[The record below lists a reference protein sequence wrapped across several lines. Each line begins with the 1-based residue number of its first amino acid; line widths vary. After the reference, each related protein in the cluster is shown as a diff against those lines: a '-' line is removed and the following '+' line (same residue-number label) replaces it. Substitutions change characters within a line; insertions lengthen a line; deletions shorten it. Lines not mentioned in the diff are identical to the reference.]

1 MATPNFASES
11 RQHVFPQ
18 IPSKINVKSPKFQEN
33 SVKWKHIIQKYEDA
47 SVEASREGKSAK
59 TLEKH
64 TTRHIL
70 GKVVTEMKDQFVDV
84 TQHEIELPFCEI
96 QILLS

>member
-18 IPSKINVKSPKFQEN
+18 IPSKINVKSPKFEEN
-33 SVKWKHIIQKYEDA
+33 SAKWKHIIQKYEDA
-47 SVEASREGKSAK
+47 SAEASREGRSAK
-59 TLEKH
+59 ALEKH

-70 GKVVTEMKDQFVDV
+70 GKVSTEMKDQFVDI

-96 QILLS
+96 RILLF

>member
-18 IPSKINVKSPKFQEN
+18 ISTKINVKSPKFEEN
-33 SVKWKHIIQKYEDA
+33 SAKWKQILQKYEDA

-59 TLEKH
+59 ALEKY
-64 TTRHIL
+64 TMRHIL
-70 GKVVTEMKDQFVDV
+70 GKDSTEMIDQFVDRA
-84 TQHEIELPFCEI
+84 QHEIELLFCEI
-96 QILLS
+96 RILLF